1 MVILHI
7 KKQFPDVC
15 KQVLHFDYV
24 YSRREVEGKVLQF
37 SELFGQKAM
46 VYVQQG
52 KKVVVYTSQI
62 FTEKLKTMK
71 KGDIVADHC
80 TGRVGVISSDKPF
93 FCCSSLSIRVDF
105 ADGSAVYDCAYF
117 M

>member
-24 YSRREVEGKVLQF
+24 YSRSEVEDKVIQF

-46 VYVQQG
+46 VYVQMG

-62 FTEKLKTMK
+62 FTDKLKTMK
-71 KGDIVADHC
+71 KGDTVADHN
-80 TGRVGVISSDKPF
+80 TGRVGVISSDEPF
-93 FCCSSLSIRVDF
+93 FCGSSLCLRVDF
-105 ADGSAVYDCAYF
+105 ADSSDVYDCAYF